1 VYICGV
7 TKTKEMKYTTQQLTD
22 LGFERTDSFQY
33 SKKLNDEWHIVCPI
47 YNKAGRTIVF
57 HVLVIDGD
65 TWCYIDSIE
74 EMEALAKGDIDPQ
87 NYYDENE

>member
-1 VYICGV
+1 MYICGV
-7 TKTKEMKYTTQQLTD
+7 TKTKEMEYTTQQLTD
-22 LGFERTDSFQY
+22 LGFQRTDSFQY

-47 YNKAGRTIVF
+47 YHK
-57 HVLVIDGD
+57 DGD